1 MLLPEGHVHMCY
13 QLKMVSV
20 IGQRLFVSARGPQKP
35 AMTIST
41 SPMYMAIV
49 TGPLVPTS
57 SRVVGSLG
65 ADRGRPRVDRVDMCL
80 GLFLDLVAVVSMG
93 RMPAT

>member
-13 QLKMVSV
+13 QLEMVIV
-20 IGQRLFVSARGPQKP
+20 IGQMLLVSARGPQKP
-35 AMTIST
+35 ARTIST
-41 SPMYMAIV
+41 SSMHMTIV
-49 TGPLVPTS
+49 TGPLARTS

-65 ADRGRPRVDRVDMCL
+65 ADRGWSRVDRVDMCL
-80 GLFLDLVAVVSMG
+80 GLFLDLVAVVSMV